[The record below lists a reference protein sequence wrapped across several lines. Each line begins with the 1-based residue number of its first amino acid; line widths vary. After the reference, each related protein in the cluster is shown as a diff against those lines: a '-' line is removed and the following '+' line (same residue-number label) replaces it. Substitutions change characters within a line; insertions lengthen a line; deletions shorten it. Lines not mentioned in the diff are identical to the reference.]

1 MFLNNSQ
8 DSHVHRTPISHEVQT
23 VEAFRPRLLFCPLFA
38 WSKSDAQ
45 DTSYFELDSLLL
57 KPHYLS
63 FEDAVTGGKF
73 ISTFLEYLSPNF
85 TEGVIGITLSIQY
98 IVVALLAG
106 WGGRL
111 ADMEEKQSSF
121 WGWGRLKVMCWGIL
135 IGTLAFVGHGLP
147 NLLKFG
153 ITSNSDDESIMFPWH
168 LELGWH
174 VAMRILW
181 AVAFVLTAP
190 AMDGLALAHLDAID
204 GASQQDFGIE
214 RMYGA
219 VWWGGGSLVAGIGID
234 YFGFDFL
241 YAMAIVLGALVYL
254 AVILYLWGVGRD
266 TTGSFH
272 EAEDDFIPE
281 TTSNSKET
289 IKTKDLFMMI
299 CPSCYGSAL
308 ILFIFTFAMGLSV
321 VDNLAFLFFN
331 WLGSSNS
338 MDGWTV
344 VFTVILEL
352 PLFYLSPTLLKRYGP
367 GKLLLFAGVA
377 YVIRVIGYVLIPEGQ
392 MWIILLLETLHG
404 ISYACSKT
412 GSVEYI
418 ARVTPNGH
426 EASGQGLLF
435 TIRFFGVVVGLFVG
449 GWTQQTFGGRILYL
463 GMAILVSLGMI
474 VLLLAELC
482 TKEEEGNIDES
493 SHLLVKSE
501 SACSS
506 SSAFA
511 DHSTERWCKNLK
523 YDSLNKYVKDW

>member
-1 MFLNNSQ
+1 MRHPLPSN
-8 DSHVHRTPISHEVQT
+8 PEVQT
-23 VEAFRPRLLFCPLFA
+23 IQAFRPRLLFCPLFA
-38 WSKSDAQ
+38 WN
-45 DTSYFELDSLLL
+45 
-57 KPHYLS
+57 
-63 FEDAVTGGKF
+63 AVTGGKF
-73 ISTFLEYLSPNF
+73 ICSLLEYLSPNF
-85 TEGVIGITLSIQY
+85 SEGVIGLTLSIQY
-98 IVVALLAG
+98 VVVALLAG

-111 ADMEEKQSSF
+111 ADVEEKQSSF

-147 NLLKFG
+147 NLLKYG
-153 ITSNSDDESIMFPWH
+153 IILPNTDDDSIMFPWH

-174 VAMRILW
+174 IAMRILW

-190 AMDGLALAHLDAID
+190 AMDGLALAHLSAID

-219 VWWGGGSLVAGIGID
+219 IWWGGGSLIAGIGID
-234 YFGFDFL
+234 HFGFEFL
-241 YAMAIVLGALVYL
+241 YAFAMVLGALVYL
-254 AVILYLWGVGRD
+254 AVGIYLWGVGRD

-272 EAEDDFIPE
+272 EAEDDFAQD
-281 TTSNSKET
+281 TNET
-289 IKTKDLFMMI
+289 IRTRDLFMMI

-308 ILFIFTFAMGLSV
+308 ILFVFTFAVGLAV

-367 GKLLLFAGVA
+367 GKLLLFAGAA
-377 YVIRVIGYVLIPEGQ
+377 YVTRVVGYALIPEGQ
-392 MWIILLLETLHG
+392 IWMILILETLHG

-435 TIRFFGVVVGLFVG
+435 TIRFLGVVVGLLIG
-449 GWTQQTFGGRILYL
+449 GITQQEFGGRILYL
-463 GMAILVSLGMI
+463 CMALLVSLGML
-474 VLLLAELC
+474 VLFLAELC
-482 TKEEEGNIDES
+482 RSEKEQPINNEE
-493 SHLLVKSE
+493 SHLLTKSD

-506 SSAFA
+506 ASAFA
-511 DHSTERWCKNLK
+511 DHSTERWCRNIK